1 MSFFDNALL
10 YYLESGLS
18 QESAE
23 TEAYWLEL
31 EYFDIVDSIYQGY
44 SEEEYHQLQEEL
56 LNSEVIE
63 KNYEEVYCQAA

>member
-31 EYFDIVDSIYQGY
+31 EYFDIVDSI
-44 SEEEYHQLQEEL
+44 
-56 LNSEVIE
+56 
-63 KNYEEVYCQAA
+63 